1 MGGKVTAIRW
11 RAYEVAVVPIK
22 LSFEEFCQLP
32 ESNLPH
38 ELIDGELRMPA
49 APNWRHQRILG
60 NIYLALRRHV
70 EDRGLGYVALA
81 PVDVVLDR
89 ARPLV
94 LQPDVLFVSRERAGI
109 VQDKVYGGPDLTVEI
124 FSGSGAVFDR
134 TEKAAFYAQYG
145 VREYWLVDPDAET
158 VEVRRLEPQGYET
171 VGIYRR
177 GDILRSIIF
186 PELHLPVDE
195 IFAA

>member
-1 MGGKVTAIRW
+1 MALTR
-11 RAYEVAVVPIK
+11 IK
-22 LSFEEFCQLP
+22 LTFEEFCQLP

-49 APNWRHQRILG
+49 APNVRHQVILY
-60 NIYLALRRHV
+60 NIGDPMRAHVRPRRL
-70 EDRGLGYVALA
+70 GLVLQS
-81 PVDVVLDR
+81 PVDVVLDE

-94 LQPDVLFVSRERAGI
+94 VQPDLLFVSQERIGI
-109 VQDKVYGGPDLTVEI
+109 VRDKVYGAPGLTVEV

-145 VREYWLVDPDAET
+145 VREYWLVDPQNET

-171 VGIYRR
+171 VGIFRR
-177 GDILRSIIF
+177 GDTLRSIV
-186 PELHLPVDE
+186 LPDLRLSLDE